1 MPTTTIFTAV
11 LPRTCYVEFN
21 APLKRISPALKGDT
35 RIFNDIIEII
45 FSESIMV
52 KEIDKVLRVGE
63 ELADYITALSYDDI
77 PSNVVHQV
85 KRVILDC
92 LGTIYMGSRKAE
104 AASVANFLDSLREGK
119 CTVIGAEPKS
129 NVLWAAWA
137 NAAYSQV
144 HDCNDGH
151 RKAAAFGGS
160 AHPGRVAVPTALNM
174 GEELSSSGKDV
185 IASIV
190 AGYDVATKLMGMKE
204 RPPSGAYA
212 SAAIAS
218 KLLDLDADQTRF
230 AMGISGYHSP
240 KVFPNT
246 RGLDTNFLANGYL
259 AKVGIE
265 GALMAKEGFN
275 GPKLG
280 DDNRLS
286 TRFKTRG
293 LGEEFEVMNVYIKPW
308 PTCRMTHG
316 AVEAILELKKE
327 TEINP
332 ENVEEVNVS
341 QLTHG
346 MYIADEKVGTD
357 SYYKTCQFNLAYI
370 AACAIADG
378 DVTEAQ
384 FTTERIADPAIHEL
398 AEKIKIVA
406 DEGLD
411 SIYPEECRPTTVEVK
426 TKDGKTYTKRVDYPK
441 GEPRRPLTDDELFE
455 KFVKWS
461 GPSLSPE
468 KAERIREALFR
479 LEEYDDISE
488 FMGLL

>member
-1 MPTTTIFTAV
+1 
-11 LPRTCYVEFN
+11 
-21 APLKRISPALKGDT
+21 
-35 RIFNDIIEII
+35 
-45 FSESIMV
+45 
-52 KEIDKVLRVGE
+52 
-63 ELADYITALSYDDI
+63 
-77 PSNVVHQV
+77 
-85 KRVILDC
+85 
-92 LGTIYMGSRKAE
+92 
-104 AASVANFLDSLREGK
+104 
-119 CTVIGAEPKS
+119 
-129 NVLWAAWA
+129 
-137 NAAYSQV
+137 
-144 HDCNDGH
+144 
-151 RKAAAFGGS
+151 
-160 AHPGRVAVPTALNM
+160 
-174 GEELSSSGKDV
+174 
-185 IASIV
+185 
-190 AGYDVATKLMGMKE
+190 
-204 RPPSGAYA
+204 
-212 SAAIAS
+212 
-218 KLLDLDADQTRF
+218 
-230 AMGISGYHSP
+230 
-240 KVFPNT
+240 
-246 RGLDTNFLANGYL
+246 
-259 AKVGIE
+259 VGIE
-265 GALMAKEGFN
+265 AALMAREGLN

-327 TEINP
+327 AEITP
-332 ENVEEVNVS
+332 ENVEEVTVS

-357 SYYKTCQFNLAYI
+357 SYYKSCQFNLPYI

-384 FTTERIADPAIHEL
+384 FTKERIADPAIHEL
-398 AEKIKIVA
+398 AEKIKVVS
-406 DEGLD
+406 DESLD

-441 GEPRRPLTDDELFE
+441 GEPRRPLTDDELYE

-479 LEEYDDISE
+479 LEEFDDVSE

>member
-1 MPTTTIFTAV
+1 M
-11 LPRTCYVEFN
+11 
-21 APLKRISPALKGDT
+21 KRISPLLEVDAPA
-35 RIFNDIIEII
+35 FNGLAEIL
-45 FSESIMV
+45 FCESIMV
-52 KEIDKVLRVGE
+52 KEVDKVLRVGE
-63 ELADYITALSYDDI
+63 ELAEYITALSYDDI
-77 PSNVVHQV
+77 PSEVVHQV

-92 LGTIYMGSRKAE
+92 LGTIYMGVRKEE
-104 AASVANFLDSLREGK
+104 AAGVAKVLEGLGEGE
-119 CTVIGAEPKS
+119 CTVIGAGSKS
-129 NVLWAAWA
+129 SVLWAAWA
-137 NAAYSQV
+137 NAAYSQI

-151 RKAAAFGGS
+151 RKAAAYGGS
-160 AHPGRVAVPTALNM
+160 SHPGRVAVPTALTM

-185 IASIV
+185 ISAIV
-190 AGYDVATKLMGMKE
+190 AGYDVATKLRGMKE
-204 RPPSGAYA
+204 RPPSGAYCT
-212 SAAIAS
+212 AAIAS
-218 KLLDLDADQTRF
+218 KLLGLDVDQTRF
-230 AMGISGYHSP
+230 AMGIAGYHSP
-240 KVFPNT
+240 KAFPST
-246 RGLDTNFLANGYL
+246 RGLDTNFLANGYQ

-265 GALMAKEGFN
+265 AALMAREGLN

-286 TRFKTRG
+286 TRFKNRG

-327 TEINP
+327 AEITQ
-332 ENVEEVNVS
+332 ENVEEVTIS

-346 MYIADEKVGTD
+346 MYIADDKVGTD
-357 SYYKTCQFNLAYI
+357 SYYKSCQFNLPYI

-384 FTTERIADPAIHEL
+384 FTKERIADPAIHEL
-398 AEKIKIVA
+398 AEKVKVVA

-426 TKDGKTYTKRVDYPK
+426 TKDGKIYTKRVDYPK
-441 GEPRRPLTDDELFE
+441 GEPRRPLTDEELYG
-455 KFVKWS
+455 KFVKWA

-468 KAERIREALFR
+468 KTETIREALFR
-479 LEEYDDISE
+479 LEEFDDVSE

>member
-1 MPTTTIFTAV
+1 
-11 LPRTCYVEFN
+11 
-21 APLKRISPALKGDT
+21 LKRISPLREVDAPA
-35 RIFNDIIEII
+35 FNGLVEIL
-45 FSESIMV
+45 FCEFIMV
-52 KEIDKVLRVGE
+52 KEVDKVLRVGE
-63 ELADYITALSYDDI
+63 ELAEYITALSYDDL
-77 PSNVVHQV
+77 PSDVVHQV

-92 LGTIYMGSRKAE
+92 LGTIYMGVRKEE
-104 AASVANFLDSLREGK
+104 AAGVAKLLEGLGEGE
-119 CTVIGAEPKS
+119 CTVIGAGPKS
-129 NVLWAAWA
+129 SVLWAAWA

-151 RKAAAFGGS
+151 RKAAAYGGS
-160 AHPGRVAVPTALNM
+160 SHPGRVAVPTALTM
-174 GEELSSSGKDV
+174 GEDLSSSGKDV
-185 IASIV
+185 IAAIV
-190 AGYDVATKLMGMKE
+190 AGYDVATKLRGMKE
-204 RPPSGAYA
+204 RPPSGAYCT
-212 SAAIAS
+212 AAIAS
-218 KLLDLDADQTRF
+218 KLLGLDVDQTRF

-240 KVFPNT
+240 KVFPST
-246 RGLDTNFLANGYL
+246 RGLDTNFLANGYQ

-265 GALMAKEGFN
+265 AALMARQGLN

-327 TEINP
+327 AEITP
-332 ENVEEVNVS
+332 ENVEEVTVS

-346 MYIADEKVGTD
+346 MYIADDKVGTD
-357 SYYKTCQFNLAYI
+357 SYYKSCQFNLPYI

-384 FTTERIADPAIHEL
+384 FTKERIADPAIHEL
-398 AEKIKIVA
+398 AEKVKVVA

-441 GEPRRPLTDDELFE
+441 GEPKRPLTDDELYE

-479 LEEYDDISE
+479 LEEFDDVSE

>member
-1 MPTTTIFTAV
+1 
-11 LPRTCYVEFN
+11 
-21 APLKRISPALKGDT
+21 
-35 RIFNDIIEII
+35 
-45 FSESIMV
+45 
-52 KEIDKVLRVGE
+52 GE
-63 ELADYITALSYDDI
+63 
-77 PSNVVHQV
+77 
-85 KRVILDC
+85 
-92 LGTIYMGSRKAE
+92 
-104 AASVANFLDSLREGK
+104 
-119 CTVIGAEPKS
+119 CTVIGAGSKS
-129 NVLWAAWA
+129 SVLWAAWA

-151 RKAAAFGGS
+151 RKAAAYGGS
-160 AHPGRVAVPTALNM
+160 SHPGRVAVPTALTM

-185 IASIV
+185 IAAIV
-190 AGYDVATKLMGMKE
+190 AGYDVATKLRGMKE
-204 RPPSGAYA
+204 RPPSGAYCT
-212 SAAIAS
+212 AAIAS
-218 KLLDLDADQTRF
+218 KLLGLDVDQTRF

-240 KVFPNT
+240 KVFPST
-246 RGLDTNFLANGYL
+246 RGLDTNFLANGYQ

-265 GALMAKEGFN
+265 AALMAREGLN

-327 TEINP
+327 AEITP
-332 ENVEEVNVS
+332 ENVEEVTIS

-346 MYIADEKVGTD
+346 MYIADDKVGTD
-357 SYYKTCQFNLAYI
+357 SYYKSCQFNLPYI

-384 FTTERIADPAIHEL
+384 FTKERIADPAVHEL
-398 AEKIKIVA
+398 AEKIKVVA

-426 TKDGKTYTKRVDYPK
+426 TKDGKTYTKRVDHPK
-441 GEPRRPLTDDELFE
+441 GEPGRPLTDEELYG

-479 LEEYDDISE
+479 LEEFDDVSE
-488 FMGLL
+488 FMGIL

>member
-1 MPTTTIFTAV
+1 M
-11 LPRTCYVEFN
+11 
-21 APLKRISPALKGDT
+21 KRISPLRENDA
-35 RIFNDIIEII
+35 RIFNDFAETL
-45 FSESIMV
+45 FCESI
-52 KEIDKVLRVGE
+52 KVREVEKVMRVGE
-63 ELADYITALSYDDI
+63 ELAEYITALSYDDL
-77 PSNVVHQV
+77 PSDVVHQV

-92 LGTIYMGSRKAE
+92 LGTIYMGARKEE
-104 AASVANFLDSLREGK
+104 AAGVAKFLEGLGEGD
-119 CTVIGAEPKS
+119 CTVIGAGSKS
-129 NVLWAAWA
+129 SVLWAAWA

-151 RKAAAFGGS
+151 RKAAAYGGS
-160 AHPGRVAVPTALNM
+160 SHPGRVAVPTALAM

-185 IASIV
+185 IAAIV
-190 AGYDVATKLMGMKE
+190 AGYDVATKLRGMKE
-204 RPPSGAYA
+204 RPPSGAYGT
-212 SAAIAS
+212 AAIAS
-218 KLLDLDADQTRF
+218 KLLGLDVDKTRF
-230 AMGISGYHSP
+230 AMGIAGYHSP

-246 RGLDTNFLANGYL
+246 RGLDTNFLANGYQ

-265 GALMAKEGFN
+265 AALMAREGLN

-293 LGEEFEVMNVYIKPW
+293 LGEEYEVMNVYIKPW

-327 TEINP
+327 AEITP
-332 ENVEEVNVS
+332 ENVEEVTVS

-346 MYIADEKVGTD
+346 MYIVDEKVGTD
-357 SYYKTCQFNLAYI
+357 SYYKSCQFNLPYI

-384 FTTERIADPAIHEL
+384 FTRERIADPAIHEL
-398 AEKIKIVA
+398 AEKVKVVA

-426 TKDGKTYTKRVDYPK
+426 TKDGKIYTKRVDYPK
-441 GEPRRPLTDDELFE
+441 GEPRRPLTDEALYE

-461 GPSLSPE
+461 GPSLSLE
-468 KAERIREALFR
+468 KAERIWEALLR
-479 LEEYDDISE
+479 LEELEDVSE

>member
-1 MPTTTIFTAV
+1 
-11 LPRTCYVEFN
+11 
-21 APLKRISPALKGDT
+21 
-35 RIFNDIIEII
+35 
-45 FSESIMV
+45 MV
-52 KEIDKVLRVGE
+52 KEVDKVLRVGE
-63 ELADYITALSYDDI
+63 ELAEHITDLSYDDL
-77 PSNVVHQV
+77 PSDVVHQA

-92 LGTIYMGSRKAE
+92 LGTIYMGARKEE
-104 AASVANFLDSLREGK
+104 AAGVAKFLESLEEGE
-119 CTVIGAEPKS
+119 CTVIGAGFKS
-129 NVLWAAWA
+129 GVLWAAWA

-151 RKAAAFGGS
+151 RKAAAYGGS
-160 AHPGRVAVPTALNM
+160 SHPGRVAVPTALTI
-174 GEELSSSGKDV
+174 GEKLSSSGKDV
-185 IASIV
+185 IAAIV
-190 AGYDVATKLMGMKE
+190 AGYDVATKLRGMKE
-204 RPPSGAYA
+204 RPPSGAYCT
-212 SAAIAS
+212 AAIAS
-218 KLLDLDADQTRF
+218 KLLGLDADQTRF

-246 RGLDTNFLANGYL
+246 RGLDTNFLANGYQ

-265 GALMAKEGFN
+265 AAMMARAGLN

-316 AVEAILELKKE
+316 ALEAILELKKE
-327 TEINP
+327 AEITP
-332 ENVEEVNVS
+332 ENVEEVTVS

-357 SYYKTCQFNLAYI
+357 SYYKSCQFNLPYI
-370 AACAIADG
+370 AACAITDG

-384 FTTERIADPAIHEL
+384 FTKDRIADPAIHEL
-398 AEKIKIVA
+398 AEKIKVVA

-426 TKDGKTYTKRVDYPK
+426 TKDGKVYTKRVDYPK
-441 GEPRRPLTDDELFE
+441 GEPRRPLTDEELYA

-479 LEEYDDISE
+479 LEEFEDVSE

>member
-1 MPTTTIFTAV
+1 M
-11 LPRTCYVEFN
+11 
-21 APLKRISPALKGDT
+21 KRISPALKSDA
-35 RIFNDIIEII
+35 RIFNDLAEII
-45 FSESIMV
+45 FRESIMV
-52 KEIDKVLRVGE
+52 KEVDKVLKVGE
-63 ELADYITALSYDDI
+63 ELAEYITTLSYDDI
-77 PSNVVHQV
+77 PSDVVHQA

-92 LGTIYMGSRKAE
+92 LGTIYMGSRKEE
-104 AASVANFLDSLREGK
+104 AAGVAKLLNGLGAGK
-119 CTVIGAEPKS
+119 CTVIGTGSKS
-129 NVLWAAWA
+129 SVLWAAWA
-137 NAAYSQV
+137 NAAHSQV

-151 RKAAAFGGS
+151 RKAAAYGGS
-160 AHPGRVAVPTALNM
+160 SHPGRVAVPTALTM

-185 IASIV
+185 IAAIV
-190 AGYDVATKLMGMKE
+190 AGYDVATKLRGMKE
-204 RPPSGAYA
+204 RPPTSAYCTA
-212 SAAIAS
+212 TIAS
-218 KLLDLDADQTRF
+218 KLLGLDGDQTRF
-230 AMGISGYHSP
+230 AMGIAGYHSP
-240 KVFPNT
+240 KVYPNT
-246 RGLDTNFLANGYL
+246 RGLDTNFLANGYQ

-265 GALMAKEGFN
+265 AALMAREGLN

-327 TEINP
+327 AEITP
-332 ENVEEVNVS
+332 ENVEEVTVS

-346 MYIADEKVGTD
+346 MYIADEKVGPD
-357 SYYKTCQFNLAYI
+357 SYYKSCQFNLPYI
-370 AACAIADG
+370 AACAISDG

-384 FTTERIADPAIHEL
+384 FTRERIADPAIHEL
-398 AEKIKIVA
+398 AEKIKVVS

-441 GEPRRPLTDDELFE
+441 GEPRRPLTDEELYE

-479 LEEYDDISE
+479 LEEFDDVSE